1 MSKDDRMTPVFL
13 SPSKRTIAVFGGG
26 PVALRK
32 CRHFKGFR
40 IKVITEEALP
50 EIEELAEILIKSTIS
65 KNNAGQF
72 MDGAYMV
79 IAATSSKVLNGII
92 RDIAM
97 EKGILVNSAHGGGD
111 VLIPSTLRRGG
122 FTVTVSSEGRAPAF
136 PPYII
141 NQIDNFLDGSYEC
154 MLDLLVNIRSKVME
168 QIPTQ
173 PKRAEF
179 MAQIIND
186 QGIWDMLS
194 SGNVQGAMDK
204 AMNEGGL
211 K

>member
-1 MSKDDRMTPVFL
+1 M
-13 SPSKRTIAVFGGG
+13 
-26 PVALRK
+26 
-32 CRHFKGFR
+32 
-40 IKVITEEALP
+40 
-50 EIEELAEILIKSTIS
+50 
-65 KNNAGQF
+65 
-72 MDGAYMV
+72 
-79 IAATSSKVLNGII
+79 
-92 RDIAM
+92 
-97 EKGILVNSAHGGGD
+97 
-111 VLIPSTLRRGG
+111 IPSTLRRGG

-141 NQIDNFLDGSYEC
+141 NQIDNFLDDSYES

-168 QIPTQ
+168 QISTQ

>member
-1 MSKDDRMTPVFL
+1 
-13 SPSKRTIAVFGGG
+13 
-26 PVALRK
+26 
-32 CRHFKGFR
+32 
-40 IKVITEEALP
+40 
-50 EIEELAEILIKSTIS
+50 
-65 KNNAGQF
+65 
-72 MDGAYMV
+72 MV

>member
-1 MSKDDRMTPVFL
+1 MSKEDRMTPVFL
-13 SPSKRTIAVFGGG
+13 SPSSRMIVVFGGG

-40 IKVITEEALP
+40 IKIITEKALP
-50 EIEELAEILIKSTIS
+50 EIKELAETLIESTIS
-65 KNNAGQF
+65 KDNAGAY

-79 IAATSSKVLNGII
+79 IAATSSKALNGMI
-92 RDIAM
+92 RDIAI

-111 VLIPSTLRRGG
+111 ILIPSTLRRGG

-141 NQIDNFLDGSYEC
+141 DKIDNFLDSSYEC
-154 MLDLLVNIRSKVME
+154 MLDLLVDLRPKVME

-173 PKRAEF
+173 PQRADF

-186 QGIWDMLS
+186 QEIWEMLH
-194 SGNVQGAMDK
+194 SGNIKGAMDK
-204 AMNEGGL
+204 AMMEGGL